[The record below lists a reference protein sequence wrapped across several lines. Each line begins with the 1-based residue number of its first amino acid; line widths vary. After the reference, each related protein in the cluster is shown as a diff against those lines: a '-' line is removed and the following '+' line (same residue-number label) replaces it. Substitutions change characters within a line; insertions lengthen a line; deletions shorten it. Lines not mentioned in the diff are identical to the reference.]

1 MKRIVN
7 IILSFVLILGLC
19 IPAYAEETK
28 TIDELLAPYQNAI
41 DKVNGELGS
50 NIYIPDKN
58 KEKFYNNVKHM
69 SPSEVENLLRN
80 EYKDITS
87 GKPFITQSEPNS
99 YTKSYAMKNGQKK
112 HDTSPMHVR
121 QDIMQTAPI
130 SYNSQMFLNS
140 TVFSATGASGTYI
153 YETIN
158 SYGSSWPSDYTGYH
172 FEVDSG
178 SYSLS
183 SNKKNC
189 TVTLRGHPE
198 DAYGSALTLSLTE
211 KVTFSVD

>member
-1 MKRIVN
+1 MTEVRFLPPALKYIKKIKDKR
-7 IILSFVLILGLC
+7 LKKL
-19 IPAYAEETK
+19 
-28 TIDELLAPYQNAI
+28 YQNAI

-112 HDTSPMHVR
+112 QDTSPMHVR
-121 QDIMQTAPI
+121 QDIILKSIQ
-130 SYNSQMFLNS
+130 
-140 TVFSATGASGTYI
+140 
-153 YETIN
+153 
-158 SYGSSWPSDYTGYH
+158 
-172 FEVDSG
+172 
-178 SYSLS
+178 
-183 SNKKNC
+183 
-189 TVTLRGHPE
+189 GH
-198 DAYGSALTLSLTE
+198 TH
-211 KVTFSVD
+211 